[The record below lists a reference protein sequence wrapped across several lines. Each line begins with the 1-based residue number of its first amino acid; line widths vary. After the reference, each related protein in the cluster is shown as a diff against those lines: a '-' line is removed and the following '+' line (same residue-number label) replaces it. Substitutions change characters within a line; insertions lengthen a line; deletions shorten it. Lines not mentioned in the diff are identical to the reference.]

1 MGGLSI
7 QMTLA
12 EAGMGLALSTR
23 LGLVAEIRVRVQMIA
38 LARPDRTATADDVD
52 TALAAI
58 CRTHAELGNAAGSI
72 FRDGRWIRTDVLR
85 SSERVSNHAR
95 PIRVWQLK

>member
-12 EAGMGLALSTR
+12 EAGMGIALSTR
-23 LGLVAEIRVRVQMIA
+23 LGLVAQIRIHVQMIA

-52 TALAAI
+52 TVLSAI
-58 CRTHAELGNAAGSI
+58 RRTHAELGNAAGSI
-72 FRDGRWIRTDVLR
+72 FRDGRWLCTGEWR
-85 SSERVSNHAR
+85 SSERISNHAR

>member
-1 MGGLSI
+1 MQQVSP

-12 EAGMGLALSTR
+12 EAGMGLALSRR
-23 LGLVAEIRVRVQMIA
+23 LNLVEDVRVRVRAIA
-38 LARPDRTATADDVD
+38 LSRADRTATADDVD

-58 CRTHAELGNAAGSI
+58 RRTHMELGNAAGSI
-72 FRDGRWIRTDVLR
+72 FRDGRWLCTGEWR
-85 SSERVSNHAR
+85 SSTRLSNHAR